1 MRTGEVR
8 SGVADPIKDEGGSG
22 AVFSRGAPDQGTAL
36 NPQPQSRL
44 EEREEVNSSVVIR
57 LVNLAADVHG
67 RLVDISLGGCRIHT
81 DRPFP
86 VGIFRRVEV
95 EFCVD
100 GLPFRFGGVTQA
112 IYDPCSVGIRFLD
125 LSERKREQLRQLL
138 DELRG
143 REPAPEQEK

>member
-1 MRTGEVR
+1 M
-8 SGVADPIKDEGGSG
+8 ADEIKDEGGSSP
-22 AVFSRGAPDQGTAL
+22 VFSGDIPLQSTTPNLRQRTC
-36 NPQPQSRL
+36 PQQRQ
-44 EEREEVNSSVVIR
+44 EVDSSVVIR

-67 RLVDISLGGCRIHT
+67 RIVDISLGGCRIHT

-100 GLPFRFGGVTQA
+100 GLPFRFAGVTQA

-125 LSERKREQLRQLL
+125 LSERKQEQLRQLL
-138 DELRG
+138 DEI
-143 REPAPEQEK
+143 REPKPSPDQQN